1 MVLAAVGTP
10 LFVIGAVLLGVVLL
24 PAKMFIGLGVI
35 GALGAVAIFIE
46 RRKEAAAVPLHAGER
61 PELRAIV
68 ERLCL
73 LADLPEPEL
82 VVHPARQPNSWIFD
96 LPGRTPRLHV
106 TEGLLEALEPAE
118 LEAVIAHELS
128 HVAHRDATVM
138 TVVGL
143 PGELLSRGTGRGW
156 VGWGGGFMIASQLV
170 AASIAYIST
179 FGTRALSRHRELAAD
194 AGAAR
199 LTGRP
204 AALVSALH
212 KVSGE
217 IDRLPKR
224 DLRAPVALDAFGLL
238 PTSAEEVTSLVDR
251 LRATHPPLQRRIA
264 ALERLERELHGARL
278 APPA

>member
-1 MVLAAVGTP
+1 MVLVAVVTPVFVLGALAAAALLVPGR
-10 LFVIGAVLLGVVLL
+10 VLWGLGVV
-24 PAKMFIGLGVI
+24 GVF
-35 GALGAVAIFIE
+35 GATRVVRD
-46 RRKEAAAVPLHAGER
+46 RRRIVEGEPLADGER

-68 ERLCL
+68 ERLCV

-82 VVHPARQPNSWIFD
+82 VVHAERQPNSWVFD
-96 LPGRTPRLHV
+96 LPGRPPRMHV
-106 TEGLLEALEPAE
+106 TTGLLETLEPAE

-143 PGELLSRGTGRGW
+143 PGELLGRGSER
-156 VGWGGGFMIASQLV
+156 GWSGGWFLWLGQIV
-170 AASIAYIST
+170 AGAIAYVSG

-217 IDRLPKR
+217 IGRLPKQ
-224 DLRAPVALDAFGLL
+224 DLRATATLDAFGLL
-238 PTSAEEVTSLVDR
+238 PTSAEDLTSFIDR
-251 LRATHPPLQRRIA
+251 LRATHPPLARRIA
-264 ALERLERELHGARL
+264 ALERLEREMHGARL